1 MLALMMFDLRSMDYT
16 QVLINILTFVIAT
29 AMIFLSIWLEK
40 KRSDPDRNWFHSVW
54 DEEDSDDDNWGPWT
68 GN

>member
-1 MLALMMFDLRSMDYT
+1 MLALMMFDLHLDGTR
-16 QVLINILTFVIAT
+16 VLFDILTFVIAT
-29 AMIFLSIWLEK
+29 AIIFLSIWIK
-40 KRSDPDRNWFHSVW
+40 KPRSDPNWFEYVW

>member
-1 MLALMMFDLRSMDYT
+1 MLALMIFDLRSMADT
-16 QVLINILTFVIAT
+16 QVLIYFFSFVIVTAT
-29 AMIFLSIWLEK
+29 IFLRIWIK
-40 KRSDPDRNWFHSVW
+40 KPRPDPNRNWFHSVW

>member
-1 MLALMMFDLRSMDYT
+1 MLALMMFDLHLDGTR
-16 QVLINILTFVIAT
+16 VLFDILTFVIAT
-29 AMIFLSIWLEK
+29 AIIFLSIWIK
-40 KRSDPDRNWFHSVW
+40 KPRSDPNWFEVW